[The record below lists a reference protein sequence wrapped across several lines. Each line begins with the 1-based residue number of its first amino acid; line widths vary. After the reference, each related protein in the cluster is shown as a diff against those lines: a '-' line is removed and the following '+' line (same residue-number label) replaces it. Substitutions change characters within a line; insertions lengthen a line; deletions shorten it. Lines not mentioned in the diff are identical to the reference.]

1 MKTNLKKL
9 YAPILCMLLLL
20 AIILVE
26 QAGFMTDARAPL
38 LSYLD
43 GSPARAELNDPA
55 EILLVHSS
63 DRSAELIFVE
73 QSRYLLDSLSMAH
86 AECDLASAG
95 LSDLSAYRTL
105 LIATQHLDGML
116 SDVERLIDWVEAGGR
131 LAFLIA
137 PQNGEVY
144 RILSRK
150 LGVIEQVSSFEKYT
164 SMRFLTDLLPLYAG
178 GGIYDDPD
186 LEDYAIRVRLS
197 ADCTVHIETGDDRHI
212 PLLWERNV
220 DAGRIAVCNNSL
232 LSEKANRG
240 LGLCVL
246 FAVEDS
252 VVYPIINAGMVFIDD
267 FPAPQPEGTD
277 ERLRQDFGYNTQ
289 GFFRNHWWPD
299 MKQLVYKYGLRYT
312 GVLVETYNSIV
323 EPPFEPDTDERA
335 LLRYYASELMHV
347 GGEIGLHGYNHM
359 PLCPDGF
366 VYNGDNY
373 KTWPS
378 MENMTMAL
386 KELVRYGAK
395 VLPES
400 SFMTYVPPSNYL
412 SELGQATLLAA
423 VPQLRTIS
431 GLYLPEAGVN
441 ALVQE
446 FQEEADGSISVP
458 RITSGFELSVY
469 SELVSAQELLFHG
482 VFSHF
487 IHPDDVLDEF
497 RGALLGWNS
506 LYASFDTYFS
516 RLATAYPS
524 LRYSTASEGAAAVQ
538 RYDRLTIS
546 RTWEDEHTLSLA
558 VNGFVD
564 EAWIALRTR
573 DANFTVEGGA
583 AYAVNDHLHWIYTET
598 PALRV
603 LWGAKE

>member
-1 MKTNLKKL
+1 MKTNIKKL
-9 YAPILCMLLLL
+9 YAPVLCMLFLLV
-20 AIILVE
+20 IILVE
-26 QAGFMTDARAPL
+26 QAGFMTDARAPIL
-38 LSYLD
+38 EYLD
-43 GSPARAELNDPA
+43 GSSSRAELNDPA

-63 DRSAELIFVE
+63 DQTEEAVFVE
-73 QSRYLLDSLSMAH
+73 QSRFLMDSLSMTH
-86 AECDLASAG
+86 EECDLASTP
-95 LSDLSAYRTL
+95 LSDLRAYRTVL
-105 LIATQHLDGML
+105 VATQHLDAML
-116 SDVERLIDWVEAGGR
+116 EDVERLTSWIESGGHI
-131 LAFLIA
+131 AFLIA
-137 PQNGEVY
+137 PQSGTVY
-144 RILSRK
+144 NVLSRK
-150 LGVIEQVSSFEKYT
+150 LGVIEQIASFEKYT
-164 SMRFLTDLLPLYAG
+164 SMRFLTDLLPLYEN

-197 ADCTVHIETGDDRHI
+197 KDCTIHIETGDDRHI

-220 DAGRIAVCNNSL
+220 GAGRIAVSNNSL

-246 FAVEDS
+246 FAVEDN

-277 ERLRQDFGYNTQ
+277 ERLRKDFGYSIQ

-312 GVLVETYNSIV
+312 GVLVETYNSTI

-335 LLRYYASELMHV
+335 LLRYYASELMHA

-366 VYNGDNY
+366 VYSGDDY

-378 MENMTMAL
+378 AENMSLAL
-386 KELVRYGAK
+386 QELVRYGAK

-400 SFMTYVPPSNYL
+400 SFLTYVPPSNYL
-412 SELGQATLLAA
+412 SPLGQATLLET

-431 GLYLPEAGVN
+431 GLYLPETGVN
-441 ALVQE
+441 ALTQE

-458 RITSGFELSVY
+458 RITSGFDMSVY

-497 RGALLGWNS
+497 RGALMGWTK
-506 LYASFDTYFS
+506 LYESFDTYFS
-516 RLATAYPS
+516 RLAVAYPN

-538 RYDRLTIS
+538 RYGRLSVS
-546 RTWEDEHTLSLA
+546 RVWENDHTLSLTF
-558 VNGFVD
+558 NGFVD
-564 EAWIALRTR
+564 EAWVSLYTR
-573 DANFTVEGGA
+573 DNDFTVEGGT
-583 AYAVNDHLHWIYTET
+583 AYAVNDHLYWIYTQT

-603 LWGAKE
+603 VWGAEE